1 MKKTLIA
8 GAASLA
14 LAAMPV
20 VGAFAADPAAVI
32 DTLTVTV
39 DEACTFNHDG
49 SSGSYT
55 KALEPGELDEN
66 FATSTFKSM
75 CNNGKGYTVGV
86 VFTNL
91 AHLDNA
97 GASIV
102 YSATTPT
109 AGSGTWTA
117 QVQGGSNIAA
127 SGGVLIDTNTQDPA
141 EGTVAAVVYKVS
153 LRNDQAQGTY
163 RGTAT
168 YTLTQKS

>member
-8 GAASLA
+8 GAASLV

-39 DEACTFNHDG
+39 DEACTFDHNG
-49 SSGSYT
+49 TSGSYT
-55 KALEPGELDEN
+55 KALEPGELDTA

-75 CNNGKGYTVGV
+75 CNNGKGYVVNV
-86 VFTNL
+86 VFTDL
-91 AHLDNA
+91 AHLSND
-97 GASIV
+97 GDPIE

-117 QVQGGSNIAA
+117 QIQGGSNIAA
-127 SGGVLIDTNTQDPA
+127 SGGVLMNTNTQDPA
-141 EGTVAAVVYKVS
+141 EGTVASVIYKVS
-153 LRNDQAQGTY
+153 LHDDQAQGTY

-168 YTLTQKS
+168 YTLVQNS